1 MPMERPRAGQ
11 LGHTCIRVTDIDQT
25 VRFYNGLLGMPI
37 VERRD
42 PEPPGNRMAALGSQ
56 ENYLEVF
63 QIKPEQ
69 QMESAEPQTLRLN
82 HICLWVE
89 GMEELEKRAAAAGS
103 PFLNP
108 IRSSPSWVGAA
119 IKVGWVV
126 DPDGNR
132 VELLEWT
139 GPAEVTR

>member
-11 LGHTCIRVTDIDQT
+11 LGHTCIRVRDIDRT
-25 VRFYNGLLGMPI
+25 VQFYNGLLGMPI

-42 PEPPGNRMAALGSQ
+42 PEPPGTRMAALGSQ

-63 QIKPEQ
+63 QLRPDQKV
-69 QMESAEPQTLRLN
+69 AEDVDPQALRLN
-82 HICLWVE
+82 HFCLWVE

-103 PFLNP
+103 AFLNP

-119 IKVGWVV
+119 IKVGWVL

-139 GPAEVTR
+139 GPAQ